1 MKWID
6 RLKAKIIH
14 ALGGLTRAEAMF
26 PAPIVQVLHYDIQ
39 TVRTVKI
46 VPAFTRTHETEME
59 KMLRAEIA
67 HNIAEYVMEHDA
79 VVYERQEEE
88 NTKSLLTASREA
100 VVHRRAW
107 RSASALR
114 WRRPSTTTLRR
125 S

>member
-26 PAPIVQVLHYDIQ
+26 PAPIAQVLHYDIQ

-46 VPAFTRTHETEME
+46 VPAFTRPHEAEME

-79 VVYERQEEE
+79 VVYEKKR
-88 NTKSLLTASREA
+88 TTTCSS
-100 VVHRRAW
+100 
-107 RSASALR
+107 
-114 WRRPSTTTLRR
+114 RRPSGSFSRTKGSGRYEELRTNR
-125 S
+125 Y